1 MKNDSERNLH
11 QTWGYH
17 FFFFW
22 LLEILSYFFF
32 KKEVNYNLVVRL
44 ILVVTAM
51 IWTLV
56 LFFW

>member
-1 MKNDSERNLH
+1 MKNVSERNLH

-17 FFFFW
+17 FFFW